1 MISGKD
7 KTNFFKK
14 EYIQG
19 SYTFKLLLKNYVSP
33 PRVNFENLLS
43 DGIIQH
49 LPQPVNFNKLLSDGI
64 VQYLP
69 LQLPGQLPIK
79 TTTINNN
86 QVKSRASE
94 FLYRPTSTFSSSQ
107 LNTPSTD
114 LLERL
119 RKIRVQK
126 EQAERLRQEEA
137 EAQRQKKQEE
147 AEAEAEAERQRKQE
161 EAERQREQED
171 AEIERSVLRNLIRS
185 FWIIFSIMVFTVLI
199 GIILYRYYFDYF
211 NNFSFVRLITRWRS
225 G

>member
-1 MISGKD
+1 
-7 KTNFFKK
+7 
-14 EYIQG
+14 
-19 SYTFKLLLKNYVSP
+19 
-33 PRVNFENLLS
+33 
-43 DGIIQH
+43 
-49 LPQPVNFNKLLSDGI
+49 LLSDGI

-94 FLYRPTSTFSSSQ
+94 FLYRPTSKFSSSQ
-107 LNTPSTD
+107 PNTPSTD

-119 RKIRVQK
+119 RKLRVQK
-126 EQAERLRQEEA
+126 EQQAERLRQEEA
-137 EAQRQKKQEE
+137 EAQQQRKQE
-147 AEAEAEAERQRKQE
+147 EAEAEAERQRKQE

-185 FWIIFSIMVFTVLI
+185 FWIVFSIMVFTVLI

-225 G
+225 N